1 MRCYRRGKVW
11 QYEISYTKG
20 KDELGKNIY
29 SKKRK
34 SGFPT
39 KKAAE
44 AAMIRTA
51 LTLCP
56 GSVDISEV
64 GFGDYYAHWME
75 LYKGNLS
82 PHSKSTMRQVRKF
95 IFEYM
100 DNCPIGEITRNSYQE
115 ALNKY
120 STHHCHSTISL
131 FHRRIKECVE
141 DLIFDGVIKRNFA
154 ERITIH
160 GGPKKSEIM
169 ENVYDD
175 ESYLKLLNYVKKEMS
190 PKHPINTLVYLAM
203 VTGMRYSEIAWLRW
217 SDIDFIKGEIAVQPW
232 FKRTLKTKSSHR
244 IIPISK
250 DTLKMLK
257 NFKKQQMAVIE
268 KGEITNEYNLVCGTK
283 YGKAIRN
290 ASANE
295 ALKKIN
301 RKLNIPENTSL
312 HSLRHTFGSRLL
324 YDGVNIVSVSRVLGH
339 SGTVVTLRVYSHI
352 IQGLESQEADKIR
365 HSMSY

>member
-1 MRCYRRGKVW
+1 MRCYRRGKGW

-20 KDELGKNIY
+20 KNEAGKNIY

-34 SGFPT
+34 SGFPS

-44 AAMIRTA
+44 AAMIREA

-56 GSVDISEV
+56 GSVNLNEV

-82 PHSKSTMRQVRKF
+82 PHSKSTMRQVQKF
-95 IFEYM
+95 IYEYM
-100 DNCPIGEITRNSYQE
+100 DNCPIGKITRSFYQS

-120 STHHCHSTISL
+120 SIHHCQSTTSL
-131 FHRRIKECVE
+131 FHRRIKECAE
-141 DLIFDGVIKRNFA
+141 DLKFDGVIKRNFGDK
-154 ERITIH
+154 ITIH

-169 ENVYDD
+169 SNVYDD
-175 ESYLKLLNYVKKEMS
+175 ESYIKLLNYVKKEMT

-217 SDIDFIKGEIAVQPW
+217 NDIDFIKEEISVRPW

-250 DTLKMLK
+250 ETLKLLK
-257 NFKKQQMAVIE
+257 KIKKQQIEVIE
-268 KGEITNEYNLVCGTK
+268 KGEMTNEYNLVCGTK

-301 RKLNIPENTSL
+301 LKLNISEDTSL

-365 HSMSY
+365 RSMSY